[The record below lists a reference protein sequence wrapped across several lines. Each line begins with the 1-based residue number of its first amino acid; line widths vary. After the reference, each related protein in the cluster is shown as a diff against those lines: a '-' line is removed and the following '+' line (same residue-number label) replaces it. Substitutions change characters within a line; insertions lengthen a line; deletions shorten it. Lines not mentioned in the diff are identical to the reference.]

1 MLVNIWLLAL
11 VLLLVASDNVNAATS
26 AAKTT
31 KAKTTTRASTTKD
44 VSPETPSPGTPPATS
59 TKASSD
65 TDTDVAT
72 KTSSS
77 TRTTTTTP
85 RATGVAWSRYLDK
98 VKGIIALPHSQ
109 LMAAGQHR
117 VSYPKNGS
125 YWVASTTNV
134 MEFSA
139 SPPSNMYLFVAA
151 PNAFS
156 PIYSVDDGLFFT
168 RQSKGS
174 ETKQAFNY
182 DGP

>member
-11 VLLLVASDNVNAATS
+11 VLLLVASDNVNAATT
-26 AAKTT
+26 AKAT
-31 KAKTTTRASTTKD
+31 KAKTTRASATKD
-44 VSPETPSPGTPPATS
+44 VSPETPSPEAPPATS

-85 RATGVAWSRYLDK
+85 RATGLAWSRYMDK

-109 LMAAGQHR
+109 LMAAGQHH

-125 YWVASTTNV
+125 HWVASTTNV

-139 SPPSNMYLFVAA
+139 SPPSNMYLFVAV